1 MNNTP
6 RTHPNVYIKFQTI
19 PTRPLTYG
27 RAGAGRPPALL
38 FFQKGEKPM
47 DGLIRRKDAIKAM
60 RAAFNWDYPYQPK
73 SNKDALADGL
83 AAIKAIPAVEPK
95 CGEWL
100 EKEIVSDNDS
110 SPIITQWQSA
120 RCSVCDKYHTTP
132 YSYYF
137 SDYNYCP
144 NCGADMR
151 GETDE

>member
-1 MNNTP
+1 
-6 RTHPNVYIKFQTI
+6 
-19 PTRPLTYG
+19 
-27 RAGAGRPPALL
+27 
-38 FFQKGEKPM
+38 M